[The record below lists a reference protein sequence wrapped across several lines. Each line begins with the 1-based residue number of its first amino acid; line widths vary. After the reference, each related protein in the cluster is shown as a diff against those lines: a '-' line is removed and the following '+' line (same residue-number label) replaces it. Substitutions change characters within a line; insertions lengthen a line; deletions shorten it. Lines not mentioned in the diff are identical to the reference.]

1 LFKELTLKNYLVH
14 LIFFGLMSC
23 HFNQSDNPL
32 PKIIS
37 SMESKFS
44 DVVRNPKK
52 HKLQILYTQIDR
64 REANEP
70 IFKTYSF
77 GLDTNDYFYPA
88 SAIKLPIA
96 VLAIEKANLLKE
108 INVHNRFE
116 IDSGSVYKMGVLV
129 SPDSKSG
136 YPSIAH
142 SIRKMFVVSDNNSS
156 NYMYDFLGRDYI
168 NKRLWNIG
176 FKSVRMRHRLSLQL
190 NEKENKTTSPI
201 TFYEDSK
208 ILHHQQSRFA
218 QLSLDVN
225 TKNLLIGKKHYAGK
239 KKKIGPLDF
248 RSKNFMDLHDQHEL
262 IKRIIFPETYQAD
275 KRFNLSD
282 DDLSLLRR
290 EMSILPRQSDYP
302 RYAEYDKYYDGYC
315 KFFMFGDT
323 KQEIPNHIK
332 IYNKIGLAYGFA
344 LDNAYIVDIDNNI
357 EFFLTAVLYS
367 NSNEVMNDNMYD
379 YESISIPFLSEL
391 GRKIYNYESKR
402 EKSNFPK

>member
-1 LFKELTLKNYLVH
+1 
-14 LIFFGLMSC
+14 MSC

-64 REANEP
+64 EGANEP

-108 INVHNRFE
+108 VNVHNRFE

-142 SIRKMFVVSDNNSS
+142 SIRKMLVVSDNNSS

-168 NKRLWNIG
+168 NRRLWDIG

-190 NEKENKTTSPI
+190 NEKENKVTSPI
-201 TFYEDSK
+201 TFYEDST
-208 ILHHQQSRFA
+208 ILYHQQSRFA
-218 QLSLDVN
+218 QLALDVN
-225 TKNLLIGKKHYAGK
+225 SNNLFIGKNHYVGK
-239 KKKIGPLDF
+239 KKKIGPLNF
-248 RSKNFMDLHDQHEL
+248 RNKNFMDLYDQHEL
-262 IKRIIFPETYQAD
+262 IKKVMFPETYQTD
-275 KRFNLSD
+275 ERFNLSD

-302 RYAEYDKYYDGYC
+302 RYADYDKYYDGYC

-323 KQEIPNHIK
+323 KKEMPNHIK
-332 IYNKIGLAYGFA
+332 IFNKIGLAYGFA

-379 YESISIPFLSEL
+379 YDSISIPFLSEL

-402 EKSNFPK
+402 EKSNLPRLGWVKNL

>member
-1 LFKELTLKNYLVH
+1 
-14 LIFFGLMSC
+14 MSC

-64 REANEP
+64 EGANEP

-108 INVHNRFE
+108 VNVHNRFE

-142 SIRKMFVVSDNNSS
+142 SIRKMLVVSDNNSS

-168 NKRLWNIG
+168 NRRLWDIG

-190 NEKENKTTSPI
+190 NEKENKVTSPI
-201 TFYEDSK
+201 TFYEDST
-208 ILHHQQSRFA
+208 ILYHQQSRFA
-218 QLSLDVN
+218 QLALDVN
-225 TKNLLIGKKHYAGK
+225 SNNLFIGKNHYVCK
-239 KKKIGPLDF
+239 KKKIGPLNF
-248 RSKNFMDLHDQHEL
+248 RNKNFMDLYDQHEL
-262 IKRIIFPETYQAD
+262 IKKVMFPETYQTD
-275 KRFNLSD
+275 ERFNLSD

-302 RYAEYDKYYDGYC
+302 RYADYDKYYDGYC

-323 KQEIPNHIK
+323 KKEIPDHIK
-332 IYNKIGLAYGFA
+332 IFNKIGLAYGFA

-379 YESISIPFLSEL
+379 YDSISIPFLSEL

-402 EKSNFPK
+402 EKSNLPRLGWVKNL

>member
-1 LFKELTLKNYLVH
+1 
-14 LIFFGLMSC
+14 
-23 HFNQSDNPL
+23 
-32 PKIIS
+32 
-37 SMESKFS
+37 MESKFS

-64 REANEP
+64 RESKEP

-116 IDSGSVYKMGVLV
+116 IDPGSVYKMGVLV

-168 NKRLWNIG
+168 NKRLWDSG
-176 FKSVRMRHRLSLQL
+176 FKSVRMKHRLSLQL
-190 NEKENKTTSPI
+190 NEKENKATSPI

-225 TKNLLIGKKHYAGK
+225 TKNLLIGKKHYVGK

-248 RSKNFMDLHDQHEL
+248 RNKNFMDLHDQHEL

-323 KQEIPNHIK
+323 KQEIPDHIK

-391 GRKIYNYESKR
+391 GRKVYNYESKR
-402 EKSNFPK
+402 EKSNLPRFGWVKKL

>member
-1 LFKELTLKNYLVH
+1 
-14 LIFFGLMSC
+14 MSC

-64 REANEP
+64 EGANEP

-108 INVHNRFE
+108 VNVHNRFE

-168 NKRLWNIG
+168 NRRLWDIG

-190 NEKENKTTSPI
+190 NEKENKVTSPI
-201 TFYEDSK
+201 TFYEDST
-208 ILHHQQSRFA
+208 ILYHQQSRFA
-218 QLSLDVN
+218 QLALDVN
-225 TKNLLIGKKHYAGK
+225 SNNLFIGKNHYAGK
-239 KKKIGPLDF
+239 KKKIGPLNF
-248 RSKNFMDLHDQHEL
+248 RNKNFMDLYDQHEL
-262 IKRIIFPETYQAD
+262 IKKVMFPETYQTD
-275 KRFNLSD
+275 ERFNLSD

-302 RYAEYDKYYDGYC
+302 RYADYDKYYDGYC

-323 KQEIPNHIK
+323 KKEIPDHIK
-332 IYNKIGLAYGFA
+332 IFNKIGLAYGFA

-379 YESISIPFLSEL
+379 YDSISIPFLSEL

-402 EKSNFPK
+402 EKSNLPRLGWVKKL

>member
-1 LFKELTLKNYLVH
+1 
-14 LIFFGLMSC
+14 MSC

-64 REANEP
+64 GGANEP
-70 IFKTYSF
+70 TFKTYSF
-77 GLDTNDYFYPA
+77 NLDTNNYFYPA

>member
-1 LFKELTLKNYLVH
+1 
-14 LIFFGLMSC
+14 MSC
-23 HFNQSDNPL
+23 HFYQSDNPL

-64 REANEP
+64 GGANEP
-70 IFKTYSF
+70 TFKTYSF

-116 IDSGSVYKMGVLV
+116 IDPGSVYKMGVLV

-168 NKRLWNIG
+168 NKRLWDNG
-176 FKSVRMRHRLSLQL
+176 FKSVRMKHRLSLQL
-190 NEKENKTTSPI
+190 NEKENKATSPI

-225 TKNLLIGKKHYAGK
+225 TKNLLIGKKHYVGK

-248 RSKNFMDLHDQHEL
+248 RNKNFMDLHDQHEL

-323 KQEIPNHIK
+323 KQEIPDHIK

-391 GRKIYNYESKR
+391 GRKVYNYESKR
-402 EKSNFPK
+402 EKSNLPRFGWVKKL

>member
-1 LFKELTLKNYLVH
+1 
-14 LIFFGLMSC
+14 MSC

-64 REANEP
+64 GGANEP
-70 IFKTYSF
+70 TFKTYSF
-77 GLDTNDYFYPA
+77 NLDTNNYFYPA

-168 NKRLWNIG
+168 NKRLWDIG

-190 NEKENKTTSPI
+190 NEKENKVTSPI
-201 TFYEDSK
+201 TFYEDSTT
-208 ILHHQQSRFA
+208 LYHQQSRFA

-225 TKNLLIGKKHYAGK
+225 TENLLIGKKHYVGK

>member
-1 LFKELTLKNYLVH
+1 
-14 LIFFGLMSC
+14 MSC
-23 HFNQSDNPL
+23 HFYQSDNPL

-64 REANEP
+64 RESKEP

-116 IDSGSVYKMGVLV
+116 IDPGSVYKMGVLV

-168 NKRLWNIG
+168 NKRLWDSG
-176 FKSVRMRHRLSLQL
+176 FKSVRMKHRLSLQL
-190 NEKENKTTSPI
+190 NEKENKATSPI

-218 QLSLDVN
+218 QISLDVK
-225 TKNLLIGKKHYAGK
+225 TKNLLIGKKHDVGK

-248 RSKNFMDLHDQHEL
+248 RNKNFMDLHDQHEL

-323 KQEIPNHIK
+323 KQEIPDHIK

-391 GRKIYNYESKR
+391 GRKVYNYESKR
-402 EKSNFPK
+402 EKSNLPRFGWVKKL

>member
-1 LFKELTLKNYLVH
+1 
-14 LIFFGLMSC
+14 MSC
-23 HFNQSDNPL
+23 HFYQSDNPL

-64 REANEP
+64 RESKEP

-116 IDSGSVYKMGVLV
+116 IDPGSVYKMGVLV

-168 NKRLWNIG
+168 NKRLWDSG

-190 NEKENKTTSPI
+190 NEKENKATSPI

-225 TKNLLIGKKHYAGK
+225 TKNLLIGKKHYVGK

-248 RSKNFMDLHDQHEL
+248 RNKNFMDLHDQHEL
-262 IKRIIFPETYQAD
+262 IKRIIFPQTYQAD

-323 KQEIPNHIK
+323 KQEIPDHIK

-391 GRKIYNYESKR
+391 GRKVYNYESKR
-402 EKSNFPK
+402 EKSNLPRFGWVKKL

>member
-1 LFKELTLKNYLVH
+1 
-14 LIFFGLMSC
+14 MSC

-64 REANEP
+64 GGANEP
-70 IFKTYSF
+70 TFKTYSF
-77 GLDTNDYFYPA
+77 NLDTNNYFYPA

-116 IDSGSVYKMGVLV
+116 IDSGVVYKMGVLV

>member
-1 LFKELTLKNYLVH
+1 
-14 LIFFGLMSC
+14 MSC
-23 HFNQSDNPL
+23 HFYQSDNPL

-64 REANEP
+64 RESKEP

-116 IDSGSVYKMGVLV
+116 IDPGSVYKMGVLV

-168 NKRLWNIG
+168 NKRLWDSG
-176 FKSVRMRHRLSLQL
+176 FKSVRMKHRLSLQL
-190 NEKENKTTSPI
+190 NEKENKATSPI

-225 TKNLLIGKKHYAGK
+225 TKNLLIGKKHYVGK

-248 RSKNFMDLHDQHEL
+248 RNKNFMDLHDQHEL

-323 KQEIPNHIK
+323 KQEIPDHIK

-391 GRKIYNYESKR
+391 GRKVYNYESKR
-402 EKSNFPK
+402 EKSNLPRFGWVKKL